1 MRFPE
6 EVLRKRLKAFQEK
19 FSSKGID
26 CVMLRTLS
34 SYAYFTGIKWLRPAL
49 FIPSDGDPIAF
60 IVRGEEHGFMEK
72 TWIRNIIT
80 FIDGADLMAKVT
92 RTIRDYGAKRVGL
105 EFGVEKDAYILF
117 YEMFKKLN
125 PKVEVIDIGPI
136 LAEMRI
142 IKDNYE
148 LNAIREAGKKASRA
162 MERVLEIIK
171 PGISETEIV
180 AEAYSA
186 LYKLGA
192 EAPHVYVNVGP
203 HPRVHCEPFRD
214 IVVKKNLFVM
224 IVIGADH
231 NGYYTNMTRTVFV
244 GNKLSNVAKKILK
257 CTEEVYRTAI
267 NLTRPGKKFI
277 EVINALDKVYGKYE
291 LKDKRVI
298 GYVHGVGL
306 QIEETPITTII
317 PTHRYLE
324 IKPRMVLAMVHA
336 PIMYEGLGQVKR
348 EDTFIVKEDGEL
360 EQVTF

>member
-19 FSSKGID
+19 FSSKDID

-60 IVRGEEHGFMEK
+60 VVRGEEHGFMEK

-80 FIDGADLMAKVT
+80 FTDGADLMAKVT

-125 PKVEVIDIGPI
+125 PKVEVVDVGSI
-136 LAEMRI
+136 LAEMRM
-142 IKDNYE
+142 IKDRYE
-148 LNAIREAGKKASRA
+148 LNAIEEAGKKASRA
-162 MERVLEIIK
+162 MEKVLEIIK
-171 PGISETEIV
+171 PGISETEIA
-180 AEAYSA
+180 AEAYSV
-186 LYKLGA
+186 LYKLGS
-192 EAPHVYVNVGP
+192 ENPHIYINAGP
-203 HPRVHCEPFRD
+203 NPRVHCEPFKD
-214 IVVKKNLFVM
+214 IKVKENTFVM

-231 NGYYTNMTRTVFV
+231 NGYYANTTRTIFI
-244 GNKLSNVAKKILK
+244 GSKPSNIAEKILK
-257 CTEEVYRTAI
+257 CTEEVYKTAI
-267 NLTRPGKKFI
+267 NLTKPGRKFI
-277 EVINALDKVYGKYE
+277 EIINALDKIYEKYE

-317 PTHRYLE
+317 PMHRYLE
-324 IKPRMVLAMVHA
+324 IKPGMALAMIHA
-336 PIMYEGLGQVKR
+336 PIMHEGLGQVKR
-348 EDTFIVKEDGEL
+348 EDTFIVKENGEL
-360 EQVTF
+360 KQVTF